1 MNLVSQIAKLLIT
14 MEYYITVSQQERD
27 VERRYKRENPI
38 SDLIPNQQVHNGV
51 KNAYHII
58 SLHSYQWYCILIVG
72 L

>member
-38 SDLIPNQQVHNGV
+38 NDLTLYVLP
-51 KNAYHII
+51 
-58 SLHSYQWYCILIVG
+58 IVSKY
-72 L
+72 